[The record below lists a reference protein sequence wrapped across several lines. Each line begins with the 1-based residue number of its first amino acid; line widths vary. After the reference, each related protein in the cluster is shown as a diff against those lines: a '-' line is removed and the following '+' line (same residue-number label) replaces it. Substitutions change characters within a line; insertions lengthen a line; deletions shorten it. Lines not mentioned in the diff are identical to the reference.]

1 MSYNRLVAN
10 PTKNEDLIA
19 AIRKVIGRLDRVI
32 DEREAGV
39 EASIPPSN
47 AGTHKHTLQA
57 MTCASLPELLLTRST
72 LLQLLR
78 ELGDEAPDLRG
89 N

>member
-1 MSYNRLVAN
+1 LSYNGFVAS
-10 PTKNEDLIA
+10 TDKNEDLIA
-19 AIRKVIGRLDRVI
+19 AIRKVIGRLDHVI

-39 EASIPPSN
+39 EARLPPSDE
-47 AGTHKHTLQA
+47 GTHKHTLQA
-57 MTCASLPELLLTRST
+57 MTCASLAELLLTRGT

-89 N
+89 S